1 MEEVIDILDGIEDED
16 FEEVVQIRRGPV
28 KIRTRIDHFTKWDE
42 AEFFARYRMRKRTA
56 NIVLELIK
64 EEIKCATIKNRA
76 ISPEMKF
83 LVTLKFYASSG
94 FLINVGDQNG
104 IHKSTVSKI
113 VKQVSEAIARLR
125 PQFICMPSTQEEQ
138 SKTKLGFFEIARFP
152 NCVGAIDCTH
162 VKILSPGGDNA
173 EYFRNRKGVFSINV
187 QGVCDSSLRL
197 TNIVARWPG
206 STHDAHIFTSC
217 RLKQEF
223 ENGLFGNGVL
233 VGDSGYACSNY
244 LIPPLENPV
253 LREEQL
259 FQESQIRTRNPIERC
274 FGVWKRRFPVL
285 ALGIR
290 LKLDRL
296 ESVCV
301 ATAILHNICIMEGD
315 DTPPVSPDELAAIE
329 ALHDLLGNDGQ
340 VPERQR
346 RRGGNGHLQ
355 TRNKLIYEYFRNM

>member
-16 FEEVVQIRRGPV
+16 FEEVVQIRRGPT

-217 RLKQEF
+217 QLKQEF

-233 VGDSGYACSNY
+233 VGDSGYAC
-244 LIPPLENPV
+244 
-253 LREEQL
+253 
-259 FQESQIRTRNPIERC
+259 T
-274 FGVWKRRFPVL
+274 
-285 ALGIR
+285 
-290 LKLDRL
+290 
-296 ESVCV
+296 
-301 ATAILHNICIMEGD
+301 ILHNICIMEGD

-346 RRGGNGHLQ
+346 QRGGNGHLQ